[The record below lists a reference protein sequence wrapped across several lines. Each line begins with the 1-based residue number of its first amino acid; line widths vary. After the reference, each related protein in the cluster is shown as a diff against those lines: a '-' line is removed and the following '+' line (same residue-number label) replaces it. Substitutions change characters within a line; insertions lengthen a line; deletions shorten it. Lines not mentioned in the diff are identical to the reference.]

1 MFSYP
6 QPVQVIPWVQ
16 GKPDPWGGSEPGWGE
31 PIDLLDAVT
40 APRDSSESTAP
51 GRENRVITGLTL
63 MWTDPVT
70 INPKD
75 RVRVNGEDYEVVGE
89 AGDYRNDPF
98 SGPWAGQQ
106 VALKRVEG

>member
-1 MFSYP
+1 
-6 QPVQVIPWVQ
+6 
-16 GKPDPWGGSEPGWGE
+16 
-31 PIDLLDAVT
+31 
-40 APRDSSESTAP
+40 
-51 GRENRVITGLTL
+51 